1 MKSIRELITGAK
13 ELDYVGE
20 IIAGEV
26 TAVAGVDRPAT
37 GRRWRFFKGA
47 PGSKAGISPTLAPG
61 VNYTECLAGGDMPT
75 PTLCEAAG
83 QPDALGNF
91 TDVLRADMAGHDA
104 SVADLKMLR
113 EVEAAIDDGTLG
125 FKATFEECV
134 DSVMSRPGFEPQEGR
149 TPEES
154 ARAICATK
162 PGGPQE
168 GKEEGKMITR
178 GRKCPDGIVPEG
190 KDVVAPPVPEEMA
203 ADVPLEDEAAAIEV
217 PSTPTEWSLADCL
230 TQATDMGLPE
240 DAAVSACQMVRGEFG
255 DPNDETKILVPDG
268 TKPEGLINAAAMSL
282 GLGKSLKV
290 EPTGPPA
297 VKFQGENRW
306 RTLFKRFLGIREPR
320 PGRKLV
326 EYLRGVESRV
336 EGLMSEHAKAKDD
349 LRLVIEQQGQMI
361 HALANLAGFTLPA
374 TAPAAP
380 AAAAEPAPPQGSGNP
395 IMEPAKS
402 APTAPADGA
411 KDGAAAGAPIV
422 AAPSSDDRIARLE
435 ATVQELV
442 AALTGGAGPAME
454 EPGDN
459 ELPDLVGAGVAA
471 PSAEPKRVSAATPPP
486 NRLLQAKWVNPEPV
500 GSTAGGTEYSTILG
514 APVTASERNAARN
527 GGGLPRIARR

>member
-1 MKSIRELITGAK
+1 MKSLRELITGAK

-26 TAVAGVDRPAT
+26 TEVAGVDRPAT
-37 GRRWRFFKGA
+37 GRRWRFFKAG
-47 PGSKAGISPTLAPG
+47 PGSKAGISTTLAPG
-61 VNYTECLAGGDMPT
+61 ANYTACLATGEQPT
-75 PTLCEAAG
+75 PTVCETNE
-83 QPDALGNF
+83 PDALGNF

-104 SVADLKMLR
+104 SVADLKMLA
-113 EVEAAIDDGTLG
+113 EVEAAITRGELTL
-125 FKATFEECV
+125 
-134 DSVMSRPGFEPQEGR
+134 Q
-149 TPEES
+149 
-154 ARAICATK
+154 
-162 PGGPQE
+162 
-168 GKEEGKMITR
+168 EEGKMITR

-190 KDVVAPPVPEEMA
+190 KDVAPPVPEEMA
-203 ADVPLEDEAAAIEV
+203 ADMPPEDDAAAIEV

-268 TKPEGLINAAAMSL
+268 TQPEGLINAAAMSL

-290 EPTGPPA
+290 QPQGPPA

-336 EGLMSEHAKAKDD
+336 EGLMSEQVKSRED
-349 LRLVIEQQGQMI
+349 LRLLIEQQGQMI
-361 HALANLAGFTLPA
+361 HALAGLAGVTLPA
-374 TAPAAP
+374 AAPPPAAVAEPAPAAP
-380 AAAAEPAPPQGSGNP
+380 AQGSGNP
-395 IMEPAKS
+395 IMGEPAKS
-402 APTAPADGA
+402 APIAPADGA
-411 KDGAAAGAPIV
+411 KDGAAAGAPIA

-442 AALTGGAGPAME
+442 AALTGAGPAME

-471 PSAEPKRVSAATPPP
+471 PSQEPKRVSAATPPP
-486 NRLLQAKWVNPEPV
+486 NRLLQSKAVAPDFRSNGTGTPV
-500 GSTAGGTEYSTILG
+500 EYSTILG
-514 APVTASERNAARN
+514 APVTTSERNAARN

>member
-1 MKSIRELITGAK
+1 MKSLRELITGAK

-26 TAVAGVDRPAT
+26 TEVAGVDRPAT
-37 GRRWRFFKGA
+37 GRRWRFFKAG

-61 VNYTECLAGGDMPT
+61 ANYTACLATGEQPT
-75 PTLCEAAG
+75 PTVCETNE
-83 QPDALGNF
+83 PDALGNF

-104 SVADLKMLR
+104 SVADLKMLA
-113 EVEAAIDDGTLG
+113 EVEDAITRGELTLQ
-125 FKATFEECV
+125 EE
-134 DSVMSRPGFEPQEGR
+134 
-149 TPEES
+149 
-154 ARAICATK
+154 
-162 PGGPQE
+162 
-168 GKEEGKMITR
+168 KMITR
-178 GRKCPDGIVPEG
+178 GRKCPDGIEPEG
-190 KDVVAPPVPEEMA
+190 KDVAPPVPEEMA
-203 ADVPLEDEAAAIEV
+203 ADVPLEDEPAAIEV

-268 TKPEGLINAAAMSL
+268 TEPEGLINAAAMSL

-290 EPTGPPA
+290 EPQGPPA

-336 EGLMSEHAKAKDD
+336 EGLMSEQVKSRED
-349 LRLVIEQQGQMI
+349 LRLLIEQQGQMI
-361 HALANLAGFTLPA
+361 HALAGLAGVTLPA
-374 TAPAAP
+374 PAPAAP
-380 AAAAEPAPPQGSGNP
+380 AAVAEPAPAAPPQGSGNP

-411 KDGAAAGAPIV
+411 KDGAAAGAPIP
-422 AAPSSDDRIARLE
+422 AAPTPDDRIARLE

-442 AALTGGAGPAME
+442 AALTGGGPAMD

-486 NRLLQAKWVNPEPV
+486 NRLLQSKAVAPAGNGTPV
-500 GSTAGGTEYSTILG
+500 EYSTILG
-514 APVTASERNAARN
+514 APVTTSERNAARN

>member
-1 MKSIRELITGAK
+1 MKSIRELIAGAK

-26 TAVAGVDRPAT
+26 TEVAGVDRPAT

-61 VNYTECLAGGDMPT
+61 VNYTECLARGDMPT

-104 SVADLKMLR
+104 SVADLKMLA
-113 EVEAAIDDGTLG
+113 ECEDAITRGELTLQ
-125 FKATFEECV
+125 EE
-134 DSVMSRPGFEPQEGR
+134 
-149 TPEES
+149 
-154 ARAICATK
+154 
-162 PGGPQE
+162 
-168 GKEEGKMITR
+168 KMITR

-190 KDVVAPPVPEEMA
+190 KDVAPPVPEEMA
-203 ADVPLEDEAAAIEV
+203 TDVPLEDEPAAIEV

-268 TKPEGLINAAAMSL
+268 TQPEGLINAAAMSL

-290 EPTGPPA
+290 QPTGPPA

-336 EGLMSEHAKAKDD
+336 EGLMSEQVKSRED

-361 HALANLAGFTLPA
+361 HGQGQLIHTLAGLAGVTLPA

-380 AAAAEPAPPQGSGNP
+380 AAVAEPAPAAGSGNP

-435 ATVQELV
+435 ATVETLV
-442 AALTGGAGPAME
+442 QALTGGAGPAME

-471 PSAEPKRVSAATPPP
+471 SSAEPKRVSAATPPP
-486 NRLLQAKWVNPEPV
+486 NRLLQSKAAPAASGTPV
-500 GSTAGGTEYSTILG
+500 EYSTILG
-514 APVTASERNAARN
+514 APVTTSERNAARN

>member
-1 MKSIRELITGAK
+1 MKSLRELLSGAK

-26 TAVAGVDRPAT
+26 TEVAGVDRPAT
-37 GRRWRFFKGA
+37 GRRWRFFKAG

-61 VNYTECLAGGDMPT
+61 ANYTACLATGEQPT
-75 PTLCEAAG
+75 PTVCETNE
-83 QPDALGNF
+83 PDALGNF

-104 SVADLKMLR
+104 SVADLKMLAD
-113 EVEAAIDDGTLG
+113 VEDAITRGELTMQ
-125 FKATFEECV
+125 EE
-134 DSVMSRPGFEPQEGR
+134 
-149 TPEES
+149 
-154 ARAICATK
+154 
-162 PGGPQE
+162 
-168 GKEEGKMITR
+168 KMITR

-190 KDVVAPPVPEEMA
+190 KDVAPPVPEEMA
-203 ADVPLEDEAAAIEV
+203 ADMPLEDEPAAIEV

-230 TQATDMGLPE
+230 TQATEMGLPE

-255 DPNDETKILVPDG
+255 DPIDETKILVPDG
-268 TKPEGLINAAAMSL
+268 TEPEGLINAAAMSL

-336 EGLMSEHAKAKDD
+336 EGLMSEQVKSRED

-361 HALANLAGFTLPA
+361 HALAGLAGFTLPA
-374 TAPAAP
+374 TASAAP
-380 AAAAEPAPPQGSGNP
+380 AAAAEPAPAAPPQGSGNP

-411 KDGAAAGAPIV
+411 KDGAAAGAPIP
-422 AAPSSDDRIARLE
+422 AAPTPDDRIARLE

-442 AALTGGAGPAME
+442 AALTGGGPAMD

-486 NRLLQAKWVNPEPV
+486 NRLLQSKAVATASSGTPV
-500 GSTAGGTEYSTILG
+500 EYSTILG
-514 APVTASERNAARN
+514 APVTTSERNAARN